1 MPESKRVQKG
11 ESTTDLVMSAH
22 VGDNSELF
30 AKVMQLHVPAGSKVA
45 DVTFG
50 RGVFWKRIPSGTYQ
64 LFASDLELVAP
75 DRDIFV
81 RYRDGVDCRELPY
94 EDNSLDCVVLDPPYM
109 EGFFRRAQTHRAGSG
124 THSAFRDAYADG
136 NTYDAGDEGPKW
148 HDAVTTLYLDAGLE
162 ARRVLRRGGTLVV
175 KCQDEVSANKQRL
188 THVEIV
194 SGYEDMGFYCKDLFV
209 LVRNN
214 APGVSR
220 LLRQVHAR
228 KNHSYFLIFE
238 LPRGNA
244 KRVRSVKWS
253 PERPTKP
260 SLKFDAG
267 QARQAGS
274 AKKKKAG
281 VEKPSAE
288 KKPSAKKP
296 SAKKPSAKKPSAK
309 KPSAKKPSAK
319 KSSAK
324 KKPSKKPSR

>member
-1 MPESKRVQKG
+1 MPGSKRVQKG

-30 AKVMQLHVPAGSKVA
+30 ANVMKLHVPAGSKVA
-45 DVTFG
+45 DVTYG

-64 LFASDLELVAP
+64 VFASDLELVAP
-75 DRDIFV
+75 ERDIFV
-81 RYRDGVDCRELPY
+81 RYRDGVVCRHLPY
-94 EDNSLDCVVLDPPYM
+94 EDASLDCVVLDPPYM
-109 EGFFRRAQTHRAGSG
+109 EGFFRRNQTHRAGSG

-136 NTYDAGDEGPKW
+136 NTYDAVDGGPKW
-148 HDAVTTLYLDAGLE
+148 HDVVTKLYLDAGLE

-238 LPRGNA
+238 LPRGRA
-244 KRVRSVKWS
+244 RRVRSVKWS
-253 PERPTKP
+253 PERDVEPALERPVAK
-260 SLKFDAG
+260 
-267 QARQAGS
+267 
-274 AKKKKAG
+274 AKKARDD
-281 VEKPSAE
+281 PE
-288 KKPSAKKP
+288 KKTA
-296 SAKKPSAKKPSAK
+296 
-309 KPSAKKPSAK
+309 
-319 KSSAK
+319 AK
-324 KKPSKKPSR
+324 KKPSKQKANTNAKKRR